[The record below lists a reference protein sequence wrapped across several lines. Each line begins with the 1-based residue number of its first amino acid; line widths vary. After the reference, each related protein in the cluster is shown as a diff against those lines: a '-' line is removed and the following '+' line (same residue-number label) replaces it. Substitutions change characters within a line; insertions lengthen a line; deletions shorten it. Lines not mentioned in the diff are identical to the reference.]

1 MLTEPMDV
9 LRRFEVRKNKKQKQ
23 AFRDGVTAYARQLG
37 YPVQVEKGSMGAKN
51 VVIGNPAAAEYL
63 ITAHYDTPAR
73 MILPNFLTPCNL
85 LTFLGYQIL
94 MTLVMMMP
102 SAIVGYL
109 VNLLTDNFAL
119 AYLVWYG
126 LFLATLVLMLAGPAN
141 PHTANDNTSG
151 VVTLLEIARSLP
163 EVHRNKVCFLLF
175 DLEEKGLK
183 GSAAYRKAHKAVT
196 ENQILLNLD
205 CVGDGDHILLMPTKK
220 LRKDAAFISRLKY
233 LGGWFGKKQILTID
247 KGFCVYS
254 SDHKNFPLAVGI
266 GAFHKRKGTGFVLD
280 KIHTKHDTNLE
291 ITNVNLLRAALTT
304 LISGDAVN

>member
-1 MLTEPMDV
+1 MLNEPLDILKLHPIRRTDEQKEAFRRDVQQYIQELGYTYTLETE
-9 LRRFEVRKNKKQKQ
+9 KNK
-23 AFRDGVTAYARQLG
+23 
-37 YPVQVEKGSMGAKN
+37 AKN
-51 VVIGNPAAAEYL
+51 VIIGDPEQAKYL
-63 ITAHYDTPAR
+63 ISAHYDTPATLG
-73 MILPNFLTPCNL
+73 IPNVCTPCN
-85 LTFLGYQIL
+85 
-94 MTLVMMMP
+94 
-102 SAIVGYL
+102 AI
-109 VNLLTDNFAL
+109 
-119 AYLVWYG
+119 
-126 LFLATLVLMLAGPAN
+126 LAGLRYLAAVLFGASCSGGAFLLIKAGMLIPGIALIILLLCDLWLMKIAPAN
-141 PHTANDNTSG
+141 VSNANDNTSG

-220 LRKDAAFISRLKY
+220 LRKDAAFMGRLKF

-247 KGFCVYS
+247 KGYCVYS

-266 GAFHKRKGTGFVLD
+266 GAFHKRKGVGFVLD
-280 KIHTKHDTNLE
+280 KIHTKHDINIE